1 LDRKK
6 IHDRQKGSQA
16 DDDRAQQHPGR
27 VTLHLDLYRFQRC
40 SGAARAMSQYATSR
54 DRPRSTYS
62 ALSWCG
68 ARRAWGRKACSG
80 GWLTEPQPR
89 AAINLYRNWR
99 AVESE
104 ASSGTLTTAGL
115 AAVHFDSRR
124 SDTRSRR
131 DRRLLRPPPL
141 AVQMRPALHSAR
153 DNHRGG

>member
-6 IHDRQKGSQA
+6 IHDRLKGSQA

-40 SGAARAMSQYATSR
+40 SSGAARAMSQYATR

-80 GWLTEPQPR
+80 GWLMEPQPR

-99 AVESE
+99 CGERGIVGFSYDRGLG
-104 ASSGTLTTAGL
+104 SGSFRFPAKRYSIATWSP
-115 AAVHFDSRR
+115 AAAPS
-124 SDTRSRR
+124 
-131 DRRLLRPPPL
+131 PL
-141 AVQMRPALHSAR
+141 AEQMRPALHSAR